1 MHRPSQLSRERGKGK
16 KKKKGEGEQR
26 ATPEQPRLGASC
38 LGTRQLLASAPDLP
52 AAGRRE
58 GAGAGW
64 WQGWEARSWGCR
76 EPAGSPARRG
86 PPPRM
91 SPGGAGRSLPCV
103 SFDPGMCAPALA
115 EMSRCRAAW
124 KGQIQSKKGQK
135 MFLATSTFRP
145 ALSREGKIVVKTT
158 SVWFPQI
165 TTFLLKNETGREGVP
180 AASSWGEAWL
190 SLPRGCGQLWGC
202 LLPRDGP
209 RGAST
214 AESWASSSPPRCP
227 RSPQAPRGAWAGT
240 SPSG

>member
-1 MHRPSQLSRERGKGK
+1 MQPRSSQGWAHPAWGPASSWPQLRTSPQLGGGKGP
-16 KKKKGEGEQR
+16 GPGGGR
-26 ATPEQPRLGASC
+26 
-38 LGTRQLLASAPDLP
+38 D
-52 AAGRRE
+52 GRR
-58 GAGAGW
+58 GAGGAESQQDPQHAGD
-64 WQGWEARSWGCR
+64 
-76 EPAGSPARRG
+76 
-86 PPPRM
+86 PPGM

-103 SFDPGMCAPALA
+103 SFDPGTCAPALA
-115 EMSRCRAAW
+115 ETSRCRAAW